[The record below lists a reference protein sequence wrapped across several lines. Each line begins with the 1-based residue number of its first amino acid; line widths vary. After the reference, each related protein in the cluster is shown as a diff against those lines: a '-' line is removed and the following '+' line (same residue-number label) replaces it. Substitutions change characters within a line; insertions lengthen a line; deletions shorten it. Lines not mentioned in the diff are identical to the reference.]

1 MTGAI
6 KGTGR
11 EAAGSLA
18 NASRAVGAGAQGADV
33 PMDGARRKAPVER

>member
-18 NASRAVGAGAQGADV
+18 NASRAVGAQGADV